1 MLQLLRK
8 FIEPRIHFVEFV
20 AGSGLLVRLAG
31 SFARRR
37 FALTRIAWI
46 APFAGR
52 VARSDGCG
60 IGFALALVRLVACG
74 IAIGIII
81 APGLAR
87 RGVADVT
94 IRVVFALGSA
104 RGLSLVVVL
113 GFAERFGV
121 RLRLVL
127 ALIAVV
133 AAAVAIPTAFKAA
146 SARFVVPRG
155 AKWAAFVRTLGAAVV
170 SVAIPITIGTT
181 PMPPVSLRIAVRAA
195 FAPLRRTERG
205 AFAVISVRPPVRLVF
220 AIAAFD
226 DAVEPVADRNAGAL
240 PAVPGSLMGSR
251 TTTSE
256 IPRTARFHSRAQTA
270 GAACARCRAGPR
282 QGQCERHGLLCLFGR
297 LLRNRVNSRLK
308 RLPGRAWRGCW
319 SRIRVRPVILDG
331 NSTS

>member
-31 SFARRR
+31 SFARRT
-37 FALTRIAWI
+37 FAVTRIVGI
-46 APFAGR
+46 AAFARLVMLG
-52 VARSDGCG
+52 DGCG
-60 IGFALALVRLVACG
+60 IGFAPALVRLVACG
-74 IAIGIII
+74 IAIGIIV

-87 RGVADVT
+87 PGVADVT

-104 RGLSLVVVL
+104 RRLSLVVVL
-113 GFAERFGV
+113 GVAERFGV

-133 AAAVAIPTAFKAA
+133 AGAVAIPTAFKAA

-195 FAPLRRTERG
+195 FAPLRRTERSV
-205 AFAVISVRPPVRLVF
+205 FAVISVRPPVGLVF

-226 DAVEPVADRNAGAL
+226 DAVEPFADRDARSL
-240 PAVPGSLMGSR
+240 PVVPGRFMGSG
-251 TTTSE
+251 TATSE
-256 IPRTARFHSRAQTA
+256 IPRTARFHSR
-270 GAACARCRAGPR
+270 
-282 QGQCERHGLLCLFGR
+282 
-297 LLRNRVNSRLK
+297 
-308 RLPGRAWRGCW
+308 
-319 SRIRVRPVILDG
+319 
-331 NSTS
+331 

>member
-20 AGSGLLVRLAG
+20 AARRFLERLAG
-31 SFARRR
+31 SFARRT
-37 FALTRIAWI
+37 FALARIAGI
-46 APFAGR
+46 AAFARLVVLG
-52 VARSDGCG
+52 DGCG

-81 APGLAR
+81 PPGLAR

-104 RGLSLVVVL
+104 RGLSLDVVL
-113 GFAERFGV
+113 GFAKRFGV
-121 RLRLVL
+121 RLRWVL

-155 AKWAAFVRTLGAAVV
+155 AEWAAFVRTLGAAVV

-181 PMPPVSLRIAVRAA
+181 PMPPVSLRIAVRTA
-195 FAPLRRTERG
+195 FAPLRRTERS

-226 DAVEPVADRNAGAL
+226 DAVEPVADRNAGPL
-240 PAVPGSLMGSR
+240 PAVPGSLM
-251 TTTSE
+251 
-256 IPRTARFHSRAQTA
+256 
-270 GAACARCRAGPR
+270 
-282 QGQCERHGLLCLFGR
+282 
-297 LLRNRVNSRLK
+297 
-308 RLPGRAWRGCW
+308 
-319 SRIRVRPVILDG
+319 
-331 NSTS
+331 